1 MSDYTEILQQFS
13 GDRSYLISSSQAAQE
28 QDGYVSDEAIMAIS
42 RHFAVS
48 QVEVEGVVSFYSQ
61 FKRVK
66 PGKYILSVCDGT
78 ACHIKGSSLVMGWIS
93 DELGISAGETTADGL
108 FTLDVVACLG
118 CCSLAPV
125 VAVNG
130 AVHGNLDRKS
140 LLKTLEK
147 YKKEGESNDQK
158 N

>member
-1 MSDYTEILQQFS
+1 MSDYTEMLKQFS
-13 GDRSYLISSSQAAQE
+13 EDRSYLITALQKAQA
-28 QDGYVSDEAIMAIS
+28 QDGYVSDEAIAAIS
-42 RHFAVS
+42 KHFHVPL
-48 QVEVEGVVSFYSQ
+48 VEVEGVVSFYSQ

-66 PGKYILSVCDGT
+66 PGKYIVSVCDGT

-93 DELGISAGETTADGL
+93 DELGIHAGETTEDGL

-125 VAVNG
+125 IAVNG

-140 LLKTLEK
+140 LLKTLK
-147 YKKEGESNDQK
+147 QYKKEGEQA
-158 N
+158 